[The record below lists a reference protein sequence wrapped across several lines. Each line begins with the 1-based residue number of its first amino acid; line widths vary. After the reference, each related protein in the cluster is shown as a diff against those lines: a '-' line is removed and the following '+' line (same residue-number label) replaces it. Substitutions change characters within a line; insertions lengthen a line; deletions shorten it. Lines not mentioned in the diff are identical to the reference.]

1 VDTDKRGNGSV
12 GTFLFMVKRAHCN
25 RALCINT
32 ADRLDLQVANYPA
45 HEG

>member
-1 VDTDKRGNGSV
+1 VNTDKRRHGSV
-12 GTFLFMVKRAHCN
+12 GTFSFMEEGVHCN

-32 ADRLDLQVANYPA
+32 ADRLEIQVANYPV